1 MLLLRIIGGI
11 LGIVFILA
19 LLYLVMIMPN
29 LRHKPQ
35 EEEFRKWLYAHR
47 GLHDNTS
54 DAPENSLAAF
64 RKAVE
69 AGYGIEMDIQLTKDK
84 MPVVFHD
91 FTLNRICGVEGK
103 VRDYTYEELQQFR
116 LCNTEERIPRLVDA
130 LNVVGG
136 KVPLIVEFKIET
148 MDISLCPI
156 ADKLLKK
163 YTGLYCM
170 ESFHPQAVRW
180 YRMKRPEVVRGQLSD
195 AFIKSGEFH
204 GPISFVLQNLMFNF
218 WTKPDFIAYNC
229 QFQGML
235 ARKICRGFYHNMSA
249 AWTVKSKEQLEEMRN
264 HFDIFIFDS
273 FVPRKKEK

>member
-1 MLLLRIIGGI
+1 
-11 LGIVFILA
+11 
-19 LLYLVMIMPN
+19 
-29 LRHKPQ
+29 
-35 EEEFRKWLYAHR
+35 
-47 GLHDNTS
+47 
-54 DAPENSLAAF
+54 
-64 RKAVE
+64 
-69 AGYGIEMDIQLTKDK
+69 MDIQLTKDK

-91 FTLNRICGVEGK
+91 FTLKRICGVEGK
-103 VRDYTYEELQQFR
+103 VSDYTYEELQKFR

-156 ADKLLKK
+156 ADKLLKR

-180 YRMKRPEVVRGQLSD
+180 YRMKRPEIVRGQLSD
-195 AFIKSGEFH
+195 AFLKTGNYNR
-204 GPISFVLQNLMFNF
+204 PMSFVLQNLMFNF

-229 QFQGML
+229 QYKGML
-235 ARKICRGFYHNMSA
+235 ARKICRGFYRNMSA
-249 AWTVKSKEQLEEMRN
+249 AWTVKSREQLEEMRN

-273 FVPRKKEK
+273 FVPRKKGK